1 MSRLYWQRICVCV
14 ADSVCCSAETNN
26 IVKQPRTQKKQ
37 LYLLLHLYT
46 YFAIILFILISA
58 ITVKNNLWDFDWGC
72 FESIDYF
79 VENWPWSTE

>member
-1 MSRLYWQRICVCV
+1 M

-26 IVKQPRTQKKQ
+26 IVKQPHTHTQKR

-79 VENWPWSTE
+79 EENWPWSTE

>member
-1 MSRLYWQRICVCV
+1 M
-14 ADSVCCSAETNN
+14 ADSVCCSDETNN
-26 IVKQPRTQKKQ
+26 IVKQLEPPAKKKKR

-46 YFAIILFILISA
+46 YCAIILFILISV
-58 ITVKNNLWDFDWGC
+58 ITIKNNLWDFDWDC